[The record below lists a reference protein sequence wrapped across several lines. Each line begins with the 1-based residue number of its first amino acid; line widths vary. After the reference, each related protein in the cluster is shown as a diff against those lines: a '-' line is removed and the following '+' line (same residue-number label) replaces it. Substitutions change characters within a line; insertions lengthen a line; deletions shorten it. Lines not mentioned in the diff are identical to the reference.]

1 MGTSSIHLRCNW
13 VPERGVDGISVW
25 GRNTIIAFWS
35 SGGGVGGGGGGEER
49 NGEGRGFV
57 MGFLEI
63 GSSIAVFDFDD
74 RDIIFVLDFPKPIR
88 LPD

>member
-1 MGTSSIHLRCNW
+1 M
-13 VPERGVDGISVW
+13 
-25 GRNTIIAFWS
+25 
-35 SGGGVGGGGGGEER
+35 GGGVGGGGGGER
-49 NGEGRGFV
+49 NGEGRGFE